1 MKNILWSKQKLVIM
15 SNKKK
20 IYIVLTLFVF
30 LIVLIGGFLT
40 YRYYHYPVDLV
51 YFWVDGSDKAWI
63 EKKEYWQSQYGQL
76 PENGTHQARFRQFD
90 ELKYSLR
97 SVEKN
102 LPWIRYIH
110 IVTDGQVPSWLNVNH
125 PKIKLVDHKDIFPK
139 EALPVFNSGA
149 LEARLPYI
157 PHLAEHFLYAN
168 DDYYVRV
175 PLEKSFFFN
184 KNRNPI
190 VFARYKKR
198 TYDVNLWLAQIKKA
212 HELVQKKYP
221 LDFVIT
227 PSHNMQAYRKSYFLD
242 AISEYSEEFEQTT
255 YSKFRQPTDINRVI
269 VELLDRMKNRN
280 EIYGKDDSLH
290 FPDSCKSAYSLI
302 SRNFGSL
309 IEEEPCLF
317 CLNDFEGKTNRE
329 IDLTIRI
336 LNRLYPNK
344 SLFEK

>member
-1 MKNILWSKQKLVIM
+1 M

-20 IYIVLTLFVF
+20 IYIVVTLFVF

-97 SVEKN
+97 SVEQN
-102 LPWIRYIH
+102 LPWIRYIY
-110 IVTDGQVPSWLNVNH
+110 IVTDGQAPKWLNVKH
-125 PKIKLVDHKDIFPK
+125 PKIRIVDHKDIFPK

-157 PHLAEHFLYAN
+157 PNLAEHFLFAN

-175 PLEKSFFFN
+175 PLKKSFFFN
-184 KNRNPI
+184 KDRNPI
-190 VFARYKKR
+190 VFVRYKRR

-212 HELVQKKYP
+212 HELVQEKYP

-227 PSHNMQAYRKSYFLD
+227 PSHNMQAYRKSYFLE
-242 AISEYSEEFEQTT
+242 AISEYPDEFKQTT
-255 YSKFRQPTDINRVI
+255 YSKFRQPTDMNRVI

-280 EIYGKDDSLH
+280 EMYGKDDVDH
-290 FPDSCKSAYSLI
+290 FPDECNSAYSLI
-302 SRNFGSL
+302 SRNFGTL
-309 IEEEPCLF
+309 IEESPCLF
-317 CLNDFEGKTNRE
+317 CLNDFEGKTDKE
-329 IDLTIRI
+329 IELTIRI